1 MSNVKDILAVL
12 RFCALGILLF
22 APVASH
28 ALPACDDHF
37 ALRLPDTALGG
48 TAEAQVAPPPPR
60 ASILPDTAWRPSHCL
75 MGTCECY
82 HSSCQDDYGSEC
94 KRKCD
99 VDFPCIM
106 CSQQPTSSN
115 CTACLGNRNTCKA
128 GC

>member
-60 ASILPDTAWRPSHCL
+60 IHPSRYRLAAVALLDGDLRVLP
-75 MGTCECY
+75 
-82 HSSCQDDYGSEC
+82 
-94 KRKCD
+94 
-99 VDFPCIM
+99 
-106 CSQQPTSSN
+106 QQLP
-115 CTACLGNRNTCKA
+115 R
-128 GC
+128 